1 MYPFL
6 LTCFERSQQKE
17 VQFHWLMDVED
28 SPAQG
33 NISVKLLLFAK
44 ARELV
49 GCSSTDLAIS
59 IGAIRSKLTG
69 GQLKALIVERFP
81 RLTSIADNSLL
92 AVALNYVDVDDSVEL
107 YEGIEVA
114 LIPPIGGGLIS
125 SPRCRMDM
133 SPKKLGHFLVEQ
145 FRPRS
150 KSDAH
155 ALTPGDAAQLIQAAA
170 VGQAIARDDGSH
182 EHRAQRSTY
191 STTSPSPPVVPSS
204 GCNATQPIYIM
215 VDDTQTVQP
224 CAPSLFSD
232 ALYTGGRRLTES
244 VATGQRKL
252 FLIRLVFLKYFTN
265 QLSSWKFSNSARKV
279 PFNNRR
285 RRTGAC
291 LFQPRNLAGTSH
303 WQRGASGPPSLGSF
317 IGLRG
322 VSFSLLRYAKLA
334 LIIKSFLCGFK
345 IGQRTLTI
353 DLKDCFTSKRL
364 FSHREVAHGCA
375 CACLSSCEER
385 QTATRGSTCA
395 SQLGPLLLFRRLV
408 PRLLFATLFP
418 SLEPR
423 KSRSGRRLS
432 EPASE
437 QLSARRPVIY
447 NPFGR
452 TAMDFC
458 MRSDQSFLPAALN
471 NSEAIRNMSDGV
483 KRKHWWHK
491 NLLHGR
497 FRPHRTQ
504 STNAADRSNG
514 VVGSDDSSIAGSDTD
529 SRVSMTLSPDAA
541 RSLLGA
547 NPYCTVP
554 KQTLLRRL
562 PPLWLAF
569 DADLKNK
576 EQIYSQFIKSHRCY
590 DLIPTS
596 TKLVVFDTELS
607 VKKAFFALV
616 YNSVRAAPLWESKIQ
631 QFVGMLTITDF
642 ITILHKYY
650 KSGEDDIK
658 GLEEHRICSWREE
671 LGKSGKVQPLCT
683 VDVTASLMDAVRL
696 LCDRKVHRLPVV
708 DVTTGNVL
716 YILTHKRILR
726 FLYLYMNDLP
736 QPSFMSKSPKE
747 LGIGTWS
754 NIHTVKK
761 DTKLIE
767 ALRKFLELRVS
778 ALPVIDDDN
787 RVVDIYA
794 KFDVINLAADK
805 AYNNLDVTVQEAL
818 KHRSAWFEG
827 VHSCKV
833 SDSMSVFIDTL
844 VKCEVHR
851 LVVTD
856 DDNHVQGVV
865 SLSDILA
872 FIVLHPEAVT
882 PSGRDTNAGIAEHD
896 EAMEV
901 VN

>member
-1 MYPFL
+1 MG
-6 LTCFERSQQKE
+6 
-17 VQFHWLMDVED
+17 D
-28 SPAQG
+28 
-33 NISVKLLLFAK
+33 
-44 ARELV
+44 
-49 GCSSTDLAIS
+49 
-59 IGAIRSKLTG
+59 IG
-69 GQLKALIVERFP
+69 
-81 RLTSIADNSLL
+81 
-92 AVALNYVDVDDSVEL
+92 
-107 YEGIEVA
+107 
-114 LIPPIGGGLIS
+114 
-125 SPRCRMDM
+125 
-133 SPKKLGHFLVEQ
+133 
-145 FRPRS
+145 
-150 KSDAH
+150 
-155 ALTPGDAAQLIQAAA
+155 
-170 VGQAIARDDGSH
+170 
-182 EHRAQRSTY
+182 
-191 STTSPSPPVVPSS
+191 
-204 GCNATQPIYIM
+204 
-215 VDDTQTVQP
+215 
-224 CAPSLFSD
+224 
-232 ALYTGGRRLTES
+232 
-244 VATGQRKL
+244 
-252 FLIRLVFLKYFTN
+252 
-265 QLSSWKFSNSARKV
+265 
-279 PFNNRR
+279 
-285 RRTGAC
+285 
-291 LFQPRNLAGTSH
+291 
-303 WQRGASGPPSLGSF
+303 
-317 IGLRG
+317 
-322 VSFSLLRYAKLA
+322 
-334 LIIKSFLCGFK
+334 
-345 IGQRTLTI
+345 
-353 DLKDCFTSKRL
+353 
-364 FSHREVAHGCA
+364 
-375 CACLSSCEER
+375 
-385 QTATRGSTCA
+385 
-395 SQLGPLLLFRRLV
+395 
-408 PRLLFATLFP
+408 
-418 SLEPR
+418 
-423 KSRSGRRLS
+423 
-432 EPASE
+432 
-437 QLSARRPVIY
+437 
-447 NPFGR
+447 
-452 TAMDFC
+452 
-458 MRSDQSFLPAALN
+458 
-471 NSEAIRNMSDGV
+471 NMSDGV

-491 NLLHGR
+491 NLFHAR
-497 FRPHRTQ
+497 FRPHRTH
-504 STNAADRSNG
+504 SANAADRSNG
-514 VVGSDDSSIAGSDTD
+514 VVASDDTSIAGSDTD
-529 SRVSMTLSPDAA
+529 SRVSMTLSADAA

-569 DADLKNK
+569 DADLSNSWWAISECLRFFLYKNPLLSENK

-671 LGKSGKVQPLCT
+671 LGKSGKIQPLCT
-683 VDVTASLMDAVRL
+683 VDVTASLMEAVRL

-726 FLYLYMNDLP
+726 FLYLYISDLP

-844 VKCEVHR
+844 VKSEVHR

-856 DDNHVQGVV
+856 DENHVQGVV

-872 FIVLHPEAVT
+872 FIVLHPEAVA
-882 PSGRDTNAGIAEHD
+882 PSSRDTNAGIAEHD
-896 EAMEV
+896 EAMEI

>member
-1 MYPFL
+1 LITP
-6 LTCFERSQQKE
+6 TGQRRERAGAWSK
-17 VQFHWLMDVED
+17 
-28 SPAQG
+28 SNSKSSIAS
-33 NISVKLLLFAK
+33 ISVGPQVDHSGRALPLDFCF
-44 ARELV
+44 V
-49 GCSSTDLAIS
+49 GLCTAFVLGWNVSWQMFMGNGPSSAFLKSRAFS
-59 IGAIRSKLTG
+59 IPMTRKKE
-69 GQLKALIVERFP
+69 LKALCWF
-81 RLTSIADNSLL
+81 
-92 AVALNYVDVDDSVEL
+92 
-107 YEGIEVA
+107 
-114 LIPPIGGGLIS
+114 LIS
-125 SPRCRMDM
+125 GW
-133 SPKKLGHFLVEQ
+133 LGI
-145 FRPRS
+145 S
-150 KSDAH
+150 KY
-155 ALTPGDAAQLIQAAA
+155 LT
-170 VGQAIARDDGSH
+170 
-182 EHRAQRSTY
+182 
-191 STTSPSPPVVPSS
+191 
-204 GCNATQPIYIM
+204 
-215 VDDTQTVQP
+215 
-224 CAPSLFSD
+224 
-232 ALYTGGRRLTES
+232 
-244 VATGQRKL
+244 
-252 FLIRLVFLKYFTN
+252 
-265 QLSSWKFSNSARKV
+265 
-279 PFNNRR
+279 
-285 RRTGAC
+285 
-291 LFQPRNLAGTSH
+291 
-303 WQRGASGPPSLGSF
+303 F
-317 IGLRG
+317 I
-322 VSFSLLRYAKLA
+322 FCKN
-334 LIIKSFLCGFK
+334 
-345 IGQRTLTI
+345 
-353 DLKDCFTSKRL
+353 
-364 FSHREVAHGCA
+364 
-375 CACLSSCEER
+375 
-385 QTATRGSTCA
+385 
-395 SQLGPLLLFRRLV
+395 PLLL
-408 PRLLFATLFP
+408 
-418 SLEPR
+418 E
-423 KSRSGRRLS
+423 
-432 EPASE
+432 
-437 QLSARRPVIY
+437 
-447 NPFGR
+447 
-452 TAMDFC
+452 
-458 MRSDQSFLPAALN
+458 
-471 NSEAIRNMSDGV
+471 
-483 KRKHWWHK
+483 
-491 NLLHGR
+491 
-497 FRPHRTQ
+497 
-504 STNAADRSNG
+504 
-514 VVGSDDSSIAGSDTD
+514 
-529 SRVSMTLSPDAA
+529 
-541 RSLLGA
+541 
-547 NPYCTVP
+547 
-554 KQTLLRRL
+554 
-562 PPLWLAF
+562 
-569 DADLKNK
+569 NK